1 MTPLETL
8 RGKAAG
14 CTACPLYRHAMQT
27 VFGEGDARARIVLVG
42 EQPGHE
48 EDLAGRPFV
57 GPAGR
62 LLDRALAGAGLDRSR
77 LYVTNAVKHFKWK
90 KDPSGGKRR
99 IHERPAQSEVE
110 ACRPW
115 LEQELWL
122 IRPEVIVCLG
132 VTAARS
138 VLQRR
143 VTISASRGEPLTSPE
158 GYRTFVT
165 IHPSAILRVPDQ
177 KNREA
182 EEHRFVDDL
191 RRAARVI
198 QHAGRAREEETT
210 R

>member
-1 MTPLETL
+1 VTPLETL
-8 RGKAAG
+8 RGKAAR
-14 CTACPLYRHAMQT
+14 CTACPLYRHATQT

-90 KDPSGGKRR
+90 KDRSGGKRR

-122 IRPEVIVCLG
+122 VRPEVIVCLG

-182 EEHRFVDDL
+182 EEHRLVDDL
-191 RRAARVI
+191 RRAARI
-198 QHAGRAREEETT
+198 AHHAGRAREEETT